1 MRSIRK
7 ALVAVPFGAALVLTP
22 SCAPEPTDGTIP
34 VIEVAG
40 SRAREFRSLDELAE
54 QASAVI
60 LAHPTGE
67 QSEVPLPPEQGGT
80 ADSAPTVY
88 VRLAVERVIAGSL
101 DAAEIDLVSPGIDQR
116 TGRWSLREGGPYVLF
131 VTPAMYAAGEPAGGY
146 VAVGGPAGVF
156 ASPGRGDAFVRVD
169 AASTRLPE
177 RIVLGTTPIPAPTAS
192 EAELIRRG
200 PR

>member
-1 MRSIRK
+1 MRSTGR
-7 ALVAVPFGAALVLTP
+7 AVLSASLGASLLLTP
-22 SCAPEPTDGTIP
+22 GCAPGPSESNIP
-34 VIEVAG
+34 LVEVAG
-40 SRAREFRSLDELAE
+40 SRAREFRTLDELAE

-60 LAHPTGE
+60 LAHPMGE
-67 QSEVPLPPEQGGT
+67 QFEVPLPPDQGGT

-101 DAAEIDLVSPGIDQR
+101 DAAEIDLVSPGTDQH
-116 TGRWSLREGGPYVLF
+116 TGRWSLCEGGPYVLF

-192 EAELIRRG
+192 EAVLIRRG